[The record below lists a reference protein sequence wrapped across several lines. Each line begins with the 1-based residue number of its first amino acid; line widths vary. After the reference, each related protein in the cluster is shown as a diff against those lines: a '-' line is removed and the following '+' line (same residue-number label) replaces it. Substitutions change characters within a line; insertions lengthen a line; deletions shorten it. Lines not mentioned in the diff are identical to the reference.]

1 LKPTGVHFASNH
13 LAHSSESARK
23 DEPGCGSHPNNARSE
38 HLFDQD
44 GNLWSGQNWM
54 PGSQSGVNRNIGGG
68 VLKMAPNRTP
78 LSPPITGFTGMGL
91 DGVGWGTLVTSD
103 RVWISGFNGK
113 MLLWI

>member
-1 LKPTGVHFASNH
+1 VEWTELDAR
-13 LAHSSESARK
+13 LAIWC
-23 DEPGCGSHPNNARSE
+23 EPKRRRRRA
-38 HLFDQD
+38 
-44 GNLWSGQNWM
+44 QN
-54 PGSQSGVNRNIGGG
+54 G
-68 VLKMAPNRTP
+68 ANRTP